1 MPVSTA
7 LYPQFAFFHFDQN
20 AFTPSN
26 HTQTLLYFP
35 SRFPTN
41 VLHVTGKRRRIRKLV
56 LVRAHSGTV
65 IDKHHE
71 FKPSFEEYLKAMET
85 VKTRREKRNAATG
98 APPSPPPKIDEGIVE
113 SSDSEDQIRVQKVV
127 KLKQDEVR
135 KTWTRKK
142 LDPTEAQSDVRVRK
156 DDENYVNF
164 EGNLRVSDMK
174 SVASEVY
181 VKDSA
186 VNRVLLNS
194 NQGEVTKIWTRKKS
208 DSKRVKAM
216 DSNGFQER
224 QAKYQE
230 KRFNMNRGSEVS
242 CVTSGSY
249 VMDGVVDKERVVHVK
264 KVSVRSD
271 QVVKCDDNYGGME
284 MERAAFK
291 SLEEFQDVCD
301 QPRVSRVDMEERIQ
315 RLAKCLNGASIDT
328 PEWNF
333 SKMMRSAKI
342 RFADFSM
349 IRLIQILGNYGN
361 WRQVLQVIEWMQS
374 RERFKST
381 RIRNIYTAALDALG
395 KARRPVEAL
404 NVFHTM
410 QQHMPSYPDLVAYRC
425 IAVTLGQA
433 GHMRELFHVI
443 DSMRSPPKKK
453 LPTGVLQKWDPRLEP
468 DIIVYNAVLNACVRQ
483 KNLEGAFWVF
493 QQLKQQGQKPNSITY
508 GLVMEVM
515 LACENYNL
523 VHEFFKKMQKSFIP
537 NSLTYRVLVNTFW
550 REGKVDEA
558 VLAVEDMERRG
569 IVGSAALY
577 YDLARC
583 LCSVGRCEEALVQI
597 QKVCKVANKPLVVT
611 YTGLIQASLDSGKIE
626 SGIYIFNHMHKF
638 CSPNLVTYN
647 VMLKGY
653 LDHHRFEDARQL
665 FHKLLE
671 NRSHVTSSADYRHT
685 VLPDIHTF
693 NLMLDVCFVNQ
704 RWDDL
709 EFFYT
714 RMLQHG
720 YYFNAK
726 RHSRMILEASKAGK
740 VNLLETT
747 WKQLIEG
754 NQVPPP
760 LLVQEMFCM
769 NLKQEDYASAFNCL
783 ICLPSSE
790 SHKYSRNSW
799 LHRFKDDPHLFRE
812 ETLLKLIDT
821 INNLSLRNEEPNAIL
836 LNLLKSCKEFL
847 SIQ

>member
-1 MPVSTA
+1 MPVLTVP
-7 LYPQFAFFHFDQN
+7 YPHLGFFPFDQN
-20 AFTPSN
+20 AVTPSN
-26 HTQTLLYFP
+26 YTQRLYFP
-35 SRFPTN
+35 SRFQTI
-41 VLHVTGKRRRIRKLV
+41 VLDVTGKRRRIGKIVV
-56 LVRAHSGTV
+56 LRAQSGMV
-65 IDKHHE
+65 IEKQQE
-71 FKPSFEEYLKAMET
+71 FKPSFDEYLKAMET
-85 VKTRREKRNAATG
+85 VKTRREKRSASTG
-98 APPSPPPKIDEGIVE
+98 TPPSPPPKIDEGTVDL
-113 SSDSEDQIRVQKVV
+113 SDTEEQISVQKVV
-127 KLKQDEVR
+127 NLKQDEVK
-135 KTWTRKK
+135 KTWIRTK
-142 LDPTEAQSDVRVRK
+142 LDSREARSGASARVK
-156 DDENYVNF
+156 DTNIVGKNAQKYVKF
-164 EGNLRVSDMK
+164 QG
-174 SVASEVY
+174 Y
-181 VKDSA
+181 VKDAA
-186 VNRVLLNS
+186 VDQGRVLQVKKLSGSGAIDQPSVLLNS
-194 NQGEVTKIWTRKKS
+194 NQGEIMKIWTRKNS

-216 DSNGFQER
+216 DTNGFKNLDSKRVKATDTNGFQETETR
-224 QAKYQE
+224 QAKFQE
-230 KRFNMNRGSEVS
+230 KSFNMKWGSEVRS
-242 CVTSGSY
+242 VRNGSY
-249 VMDGVVDKERVVHVK
+249 KMDAVVDKERVVHVK
-264 KVSVRSD
+264 KLSGKSD
-271 QVVKCDDNYGGME
+271 QVVKYDNYDSME
-284 MERAAFK
+284 VERAAFK

-315 RLAKCLNGASIDT
+315 SLNGASIDT

-374 RERFKST
+374 RERFKSN

-453 LPTGVLQKWDPRLEP
+453 FPTGVLKKWDPRLEP
-468 DIIVYNAVLNACVRQ
+468 DMIVYNAVLNACVRQ
-483 KNLEGAFWVF
+483 KSLEGAFWVF

-515 LACENYNL
+515 LECEKYNL

-537 NSLTYRVLVNTFW
+537 NSLTYKVLVNTFW

-558 VLAVEDMERRG
+558 ILAVEDMERRG
-569 IVGSAALY
+569 VVGSAGLY

-583 LCSVGRCEEALVQI
+583 LCSAGRCEEALVQ
-597 QKVCKVANKPLVVT
+597 VANKPLVVT
-611 YTGLIQASLDSGKIE
+611 YTGLIQASLDSGKIK

-638 CSPNLVTYN
+638 CFPNLVTYN

-653 LDHHRFEDARQL
+653 LDHHLFEEAREL

-671 NRSHVTSSADYRHT
+671 KRGHVTSSADYRHT
-685 VLPDIHTF
+685 VLPDIYTF
-693 NLMLDVCFVNQ
+693 NLMLDACLVNQ

-720 YYFNAK
+720 YYFNTK
-726 RHSRMILEASKAGK
+726 RHF
-740 VNLLETT
+740 
-747 WKQLIEG
+747 
-754 NQVPPP
+754 
-760 LLVQEMFCM
+760 QEMFCM
-769 NLKQEDYASAFNCL
+769 NLKQEDYASAFSCL
-783 ICLPSSE
+783 ICLPSTE

-799 LHRFKDDPHLFRE
+799 LHRFNDDPHLFRE
-812 ETLLKLIDT
+812 ETLLQLIDKIT
-821 INNLSLRNEEPNAIL
+821 ILSIRNEEPNTIF
-836 LNLLKSCKEFL
+836 LNLLKS
-847 SIQ
+847 